1 MARPN
6 PNSGFAWN
14 QRLAEAHGKAIRSVE
29 EAGGSFEDWQKFLA
43 GPNASMLGLLVM
55 GKVKDFCGQLLK
67 DALPT
72 TMTVGDRT
80 YDILGFL
87 LGDETSVVGHTMVG
101 RAKEL
106 SAHLGAD
113 DGQYLL
119 DHQQDI
125 PVVFRGKVVFVFTD
139 WRHPDDSESVYY
151 VYWYDGR
158 WVRNWSWLNFDYW
171 HGDGRVLRR
180 KS

>member
-1 MARPN
+1 MSDFCKLAHLHEQIGEDRFQALI
-6 PNSGFAWN
+6 NSANTG
-14 QRLAEAHGKAIRSVE
+14 R
-29 EAGGSFEDWQKFLA
+29 
-43 GPNASMLGLLVM
+43 
-55 GKVKDFCGQLLK
+55 VKDFCDQLLK

-87 LGDETSVVGHTMVG
+87 RGDETSVFGNTMVP
-101 RAKEL
+101 RAREM
-106 SAHLGAD
+106 SAHLGQD

-125 PVVFRGKVVFVFTD
+125 PVALQGKVAFVFTD
-139 WRHPDDSESVYY
+139 WRRPDDSVHVCYI
-151 VYWYDGR
+151 YWGGDR
-158 WVRNWSWLNFDYW
+158 WVRSWIWLGNDVW
-171 HGDGRVLRR
+171 DGDDRVLRR

>member
-1 MARPN
+1 MSDFRKLAHLYEQLGEDRFQTLI
-6 PNSGFAWN
+6 NSDN
-14 QRLAEAHGKAIRSVE
+14 T
-29 EAGGSFEDWQKFLA
+29 
-43 GPNASMLGLLVM
+43 
-55 GKVKDFCGQLLK
+55 GKVKDFCDQLLK

-87 LGDETSVVGHTMVG
+87 RGDEESVVGHTMVE
-101 RAKEL
+101 RAKEK

-125 PVVFRGKVVFVFTD
+125 PVALRGKVAFVFTD
-139 WRHPDDSESVYY
+139 WRHPDDSGYVCC
-151 VYWYDGR
+151 VYWSDVR
-158 WVRNWSWLNFDYW
+158 WVRCWGWLGNDGW
-171 HGDGRVLRR
+171 RGRGRVLRR

>member
-1 MARPN
+1 MSDFRK
-6 PNSGFAWN
+6 
-14 QRLAEAHGKAIRSVE
+14 LAHLYEQLG
-29 EAGGSFEDWQKFLA
+29 EDRFQVLISSD
-43 GPNASMLGLLVM
+43 NT

-139 WRHPDDSESVYY
+139 WRHPDDSEY
-151 VYWYDGR
+151 VFFVCWDDDR
-158 WVRNWSWLNFDYW
+158 WVQVWSWL
-171 HGDGRVLRR
+171 GDGCWRGYDRVLRR

>member
-1 MARPN
+1 MSDFRK
-6 PNSGFAWN
+6 
-14 QRLAEAHGKAIRSVE
+14 LAHLYEQLG
-29 EAGGSFEDWQKFLA
+29 EDRFQVLISSD
-43 GPNASMLGLLVM
+43 NT

-139 WRHPDDSESVYY
+139 WRRPGGSGRVCY
-151 VYWYDGR
+151 VCWGGGR
-158 WVRNWSWLNFDYW
+158 WVQDWSWLGRVYW
-171 HGDGRVLRR
+171 GGHDRVLRR